1 VPDSQSVIYRQ
12 SKAMK
17 GYSGRPAWEG
27 SAVNNAPGV
36 IGLTLFPQAG
46 IYKGRMRPLFLV
58 QLRVPR
64 ASLKITLHA
73 PTHLRQRGTGEWNPA
88 FDSLVVLNINH
99 LARMGAK
106 S

>member
-36 IGLTLFPQAG
+36 IGLTLFP
-46 IYKGRMRPLFLV
+46 RPGFTRPDEALFLV

-64 ASLKITLHA
+64 ACLKITLHA
-73 PTHLRQRGTGEWNPA
+73 PTHSRQRGTGEWNPA
-88 FDSLVVLNINH
+88 IYAPSLP
-99 LARMGAK
+99 
-106 S
+106 